1 MTRPTFNS
9 FSPSPTTLFHVLIP
23 TALKWCCDQSW
34 ARSDLII
41 EFKATQSLNPVLTL
55 DLKLVVKGKG

>member
-9 FSPSPTTLFHVLIP
+9 FRPSPTTLFHMLIP

-34 ARSDLII
+34 ARSDLTI
-41 EFKATQSLNPVLTL
+41 EFKTTQSLNPVLTR
-55 DLKLVVKGKG
+55 DFKRVAKGKV